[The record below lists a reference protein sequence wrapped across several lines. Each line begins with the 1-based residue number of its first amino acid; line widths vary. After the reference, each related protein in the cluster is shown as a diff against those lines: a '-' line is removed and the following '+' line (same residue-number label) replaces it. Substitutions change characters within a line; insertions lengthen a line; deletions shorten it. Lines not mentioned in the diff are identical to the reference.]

1 MKHGIPARY
10 RIAVASRAAA
20 AILGGYGVA
29 ALATGCLSLALV
41 RWAGMARAE
50 AVMTATL
57 LSFAWFALAAIWV
70 FAAGSAWRAWSGL
83 IVSGAVLALGW
94 ATLGGA

>member
-1 MKHGIPARY
+1 MKHGIPASY
-10 RIAVASRAAA
+10 RIAVASRAVA

-70 FAAGSAWRAWSGL
+70 FAADSAWRAWSGL
-83 IVSGAVLALGW
+83 IVSGVVLALGW